1 MYSLVNNCVHLT
13 INGCSLSCWECML
26 NYTYG
31 TNTQCEMDNLYHK
44 FFFPNAID
52 FVDVVPWKERL
63 VL

>member
-1 MYSLVNNCVHLT
+1 
-13 INGCSLSCWECML
+13 ML

-52 FVDVVPWKERL
+52 FVDVVP
-63 VL
+63 